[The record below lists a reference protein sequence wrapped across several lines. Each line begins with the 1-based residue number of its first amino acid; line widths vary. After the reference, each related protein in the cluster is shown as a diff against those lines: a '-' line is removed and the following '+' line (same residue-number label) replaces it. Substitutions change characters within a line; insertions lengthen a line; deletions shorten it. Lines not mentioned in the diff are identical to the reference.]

1 MHVIFSFLYAPLI
14 VLLLGY
20 FQIQHVAIGVLIFG
34 LIWLLSIKQKTLQ
47 NIIFPSFY
55 CAVALIAF
63 FLNDFIV
70 FKFLPLLISLSFIF
84 FLIVSYFENDSIILK
99 FARKLHKIDEK
110 EEVYIQKSTRFWIFI
125 AFLNILLHISV
136 LMLHDDSYWV
146 IYSSFGWYMVF
157 AFGGVLQFMHRKYIF
172 LKRDALNA

>member
-1 MHVIFSFLYAPLI
+1 MLSSPFLYAPLI

-63 FLNDFIV
+63 FLNDFII
-70 FKFLPLLISLSFIF
+70 FKFL
-84 FLIVSYFENDSIILK
+84 N
-99 FARKLHKIDEK
+99 FAD
-110 EEVYIQKSTRFWIFI
+110 F
-125 AFLNILLHISV
+125 AFLYLFSDCQL
-136 LMLHDDSYWV
+136 
-146 IYSSFGWYMVF
+146 F
-157 AFGGVLQFMHRKYIF
+157 
-172 LKRDALNA
+172 